1 MKNIFIAL
9 LITFVLGLN
18 ASAQNMTE
26 KNVKDSANGISFTVP
41 KGWICQETNGIY
53 IFTDDAKTANII
65 LKKHNYK
72 NYDEFTKGDGAFE
85 RDGFQKT
92 VKTSNL
98 GNGGFYDIVSKS
110 VDGKEFTFDVVF
122 LVSKKGGGE
131 VITGVSTDKAS
142 TEVARAGMAELFK
155 TLTFQE
161 VKTPPQDSA
170 TQNAFAG
177 KKFRYL
183 YSNNGY
189 RESRTITLCKSGS
202 YFYQSESGSISSL
215 GGGFTNSNDRGT
227 WQVQKNGN
235 LIVLTLRSQAGNPTR
250 QYQVSARQASNE
262 IGLNNDRFFV
272 SEHNECQ

>member
-9 LITFVLGLN
+9 IITFILGLN
-18 ASAQNMTE
+18 ANAQTMTE
-26 KNVKDSANGISFTVP
+26 KNVTDTANGFSFTVP
-41 KGWICQETNGIY
+41 NGWICQETNGIY
-53 IFTDDAKTANII
+53 ILTDDAKTANII

-72 NYDEFTKGDGAFE
+72 NYEEFTQGDGAFE
-85 RDGFQKT
+85 RDGFTKT
-92 VKTSNL
+92 KKTTDLTDGS
-98 GNGGFYDIVSKS
+98 FYDKVSKS
-110 VDGKEFTFDVVF
+110 INGKDFIFDVLF
-122 LVSKKGGGE
+122 LLSKYGGGA
-131 VITGVSTDKAS
+131 VMTGVSTDKTSNEVTVAGI
-142 TEVARAGMAELFK
+142 TELLK
-155 TLTFQE
+155 TLVFTE

-202 YFYQSESGSISSL
+202 YFFQSESGSSSSL
-215 GGGFTNSNDRGT
+215 GGGFTNSSDRGT

-235 LIVLTLRSQAGNPTR
+235 SILLTLRSQAGNPTK